1 LSIISN
7 DVHVHKVGYTYPV
20 GVVAMVVKS
29 CAEYMA
35 ATETMKDVKK
45 PSDHVLSKALGT
57 ASLAFVASSA
67 RCIAPSRP
75 PYM

>member
-1 LSIISN
+1 MISNSIIF
-7 DVHVHKVGYTYPV
+7 HKVDCTYPV
-20 GVVAMVVKS
+20 GVDAMAEKS

-35 ATETMKDVKK
+35 ATETIKDVKK